1 MSTDLF
7 IKWAEDSLEDV
18 TWLSAALFNKKKAA
32 NTEILALCLALA
44 IKYSCPRKES
54 YRPSTTGPRTATRD
68 EKLRVIMAATLLA
81 EFGTEN
87 IANIDDALIERT
99 LQDYANGGLKKLASL
114 LEDSDD
120 RIGALVGILEGLM
133 TEN

>member
-1 MSTDLF
+1 MF

-18 TWLSAALFNKKKAA
+18 AWLSAALFNKKKAA
-32 NTEILALCLALA
+32 NTEMLALCLALA

-54 YRPSTTGPRTATRD
+54 YKPSTTGPRTATRD

-81 EFGTEN
+81 EFGRDNVADLDES
-87 IANIDDALIERT
+87 LIEPT

-120 RIGALVGILEGLM
+120 RIGTLVAILEGLM
-133 TEN
+133 TKN